1 MSRLVEINIPMFIG
15 IILLITIITG
25 ALVYSINSVRTK
37 VQEDHKKMTSDYES
51 IVNILNLEG

>member
-37 VQEDHKKMTSDYES
+37 VQEDHKNMTSDYES
-51 IVNILNLEG
+51 IVNILNLER

>member
-51 IVNILNLEG
+51 IVNILNLER

>member
-1 MSRLVEINIPMFIG
+1 MNRLVEINIPMFIG

-51 IVNILNLEG
+51 IVNILNVER